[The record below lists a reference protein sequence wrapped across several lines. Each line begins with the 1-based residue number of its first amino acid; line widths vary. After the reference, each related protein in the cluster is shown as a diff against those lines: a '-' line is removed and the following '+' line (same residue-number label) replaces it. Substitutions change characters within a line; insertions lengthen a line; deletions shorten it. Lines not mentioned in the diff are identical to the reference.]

1 MAKCVLFDF
10 DGTIADTGAG
20 VIECARHTLSQ
31 FGIPSGDDEAM
42 RLFVGPPLRYT
53 FGVYGVPKDRI
64 EEAVAI
70 FRRFYQEDGGKYK
83 VSPYPGI
90 GDLLKRLQE
99 KGLRLFIATSK
110 PEHLAVELLEIFGME
125 NYFERICGA
134 TLDGTR
140 DQKEKVITYLL
151 NSLEDKG
158 DCIMVGDTAF
168 DVIGARAHGIPTVG
182 VSWGFG
188 SREEMVQAGAAAVV
202 DTMEEL
208 ESYLLNH

>member
-20 VIECARHTLSQ
+20 VIHCARHALEH

-53 FGVYGVPKDRI
+53 FKEFGVPEDQI
-64 EEAVAI
+64 EEAVAV

-83 VSPYPGI
+83 VSPYPGV
-90 GDLLKRLQE
+90 DKLLKNLKE
-99 KGLRLFIATSK
+99 KGLRLFVATSK
-110 PEHLAVELLEIFGME
+110 PENLALELLELFGMTG
-125 NYFERICGA
+125 YFERVCGA

-140 DQKEKVITYLL
+140 DQKEKVIKYLL
-151 NSLEDKG
+151 DSLEDRE
-158 DCIMVGDTAF
+158 DMVMVGDTAF
-168 DVIGARAHGIPTVG
+168 DVIGAKAHGIPTIG

-188 SREEMVQAGAAAVV
+188 VKEGMLEAGAIAVV

-208 ESYLLNH
+208 EESLC